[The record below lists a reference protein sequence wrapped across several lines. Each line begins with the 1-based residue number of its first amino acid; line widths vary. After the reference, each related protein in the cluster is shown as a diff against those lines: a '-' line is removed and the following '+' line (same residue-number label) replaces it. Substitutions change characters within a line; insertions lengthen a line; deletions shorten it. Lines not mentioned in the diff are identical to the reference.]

1 MHDKIG
7 PDEFSSWACIRLDRL
22 ARGLRFIHL
31 MDVKGMLTTGAL
43 LARVDFAFN
52 VPQRSVVMGS

>member
-22 ARGLRFIHL
+22 ARGIRFVHL
-31 MDVKGMLTTGAL
+31 MDVKGSPTTGAL
-43 LARVDFAFN
+43 LADVDYVWN
-52 VPQRSVVMGS
+52 VPLKTAVAGS